1 MSVLYYLDASAWVKR
16 YFAEAGSSW
25 MHTLFLREAML
36 ASTALG
42 QIEVA
47 ATLARRVQTGPP
59 FWLCNTSSRR
69 SGIACCNSR

>member
-16 YFAEAGSSW
+16 YFAEAGNSW
-25 MHTLFLREAML
+25 MHTLFRREATL

-47 ATLARRVQTGPP
+47 AALARRAAGDLSSGFT
-59 FWLCNTSSRR
+59 TAASRR
-69 SGIACCNSR
+69 SGTACCSLR